1 MSERIFVGKR
11 QILIRPDDYKKIVAA
26 HDLMREK
33 ADSFVTIYALSQT
46 LGIGEQKL
54 KAGFQQLYQQ
64 TSWDYATKAA
74 SLLKNTDKT
83 VDEIARLTGYQ
94 SPAAFRTMF
103 KKWSQTTP
111 RKFRSYFSGTE

>member
-1 MSERIFVGKR
+1 MDDVLATGGTLAAVIAVDLTLS
-11 QILIRPDDYKKIVAA
+11 LIECPEHEEISYI
-26 HDLMREK
+26 
-33 ADSFVTIYALSQT
+33 
-46 LGIGEQKL
+46 
-54 KAGFQQLYQQ
+54 
-64 TSWDYATKAA
+64 ATKAA

-111 RKFRSYFSGTE
+111 RKFRSYFSGTD